1 MECTVGTWLRWMW
14 SCGVR
19 DFGKRSRGWMVREK
33 ALDDRLR
40 GLTLIPK
47 ATRSQKQVQGRR
59 HCESSSDTCQ
69 RQGQWSAHCL
79 KSERR
84 LGCQDLI
91 NEEGWYC
98 LVHLEPSSLLLSQ
111 NVDKIRFCPGMWTKF
126 LHRWVTGSVRQ

>member
-47 ATRSQKQVQGRR
+47 ATRSQSRSRAGAIVKAAQTPAR
-59 HCESSSDTCQ
+59 
-69 RQGQWSAHCL
+69 
-79 KSERR
+79 
-84 LGCQDLI
+84 
-91 NEEGWYC
+91 
-98 LVHLEPSSLLLSQ
+98 
-111 NVDKIRFCPGMWTKF
+111 DKASGLPTA
-126 LHRWVTGSVRQ
+126 